1 MSVHSSIPRPDP
13 AMADEGGHSIVQE
26 GISELEIGTSNPTRQ
41 VDETNSVTVTSVI
54 LEEGVYLSKIA
65 DQQPEP
71 VAGLEEVRLALG
83 GVASNLDARFVEA
96 GTALARTYEIVE
108 KLVSSLERVT
118 HALDRE
124 GTNAAIENMRGTADR
139 LMRLPDVQAGREKAL
154 GAIQQAGNALKAQ
167 IAQVNRTLRFL
178 RICGLNIKVA
188 AAGMGEFSDF
198 SDGMF
203 ARLDLAEAEMEG
215 IAREAERLAESVPDV
230 FAVERRL
237 AAECATIVPHVPE
250 RLANDAVALQ
260 RHQTELATRAER
272 IADVAREVRTKVGMA
287 LGALQIGDITRQRIE
302 HVVDGGRLLDSFLE
316 EHGDIDLPAAD
327 AIRGHM
333 LALLAAQAADAATDF
348 QRETRLLTQSL
359 HEIRPNTTAL
369 LELQDAGDTD
379 GGQSE
384 GSFLGVLERSV
395 VEVESVTGQ
404 LREADARSQ
413 QMGNATSETARNLGE
428 RLKNVHRV
436 KKDVEH
442 MAWNTDLRC
451 YRMGDEGRSLAVV
464 ASEIRGFSADLER
477 ISVAIGGSFQ
487 QLAGAAEAMADPR
500 ANAEAGQ
507 SLGDS
512 LACIREGGR
521 KMRDGLSGLDS
532 DASQIADILHEATA
546 KVDCG
551 EVSET
556 LAGLAAR
563 LAAFA
568 RPQTEFAE
576 ETALLLSE
584 LLASFARSYTM
595 ASERVIHK
603 QFATTEETEVNVS
616 AATYVDD
623 DDDDDGL
630 F

>member
-1 MSVHSSIPRPDP
+1 M
-13 AMADEGGHSIVQE
+13 
-26 GISELEIGTSNPTRQ
+26 
-41 VDETNSVTVTSVI
+41 
-54 LEEGVYLSKIA
+54 YLSKIA

-71 VAGLEEVRLALG
+71 VAALEEVRLALG

-96 GTALARTYEIVE
+96 GTALARTYDIVE

-118 HALDRE
+118 NALDRE
-124 GTNAAIENMRGTADR
+124 GTEAAIENMRGTADR
-139 LMRLPDVQAGREKAL
+139 LMRLPDVQAEREKAL
-154 GAIQQAGNALKAQ
+154 GAVQQAGAALKAQ

-188 AAGMGEFSDF
+188 AAGIGEFSDF

-203 ARLDLAEAEMEG
+203 TRLDIAEAEIQG
-215 IAREAERLAESVPDV
+215 IAHEIERLTKSVPDV
-230 FAVERRL
+230 LAVEQQL
-237 AAECATIVPHVPE
+237 AVECATIVPHVPA
-250 RLANDAVALQ
+250 RLADDAIALQ
-260 RHQTELATRAER
+260 RHQAELAERAAR
-272 IADVAREVRTKVGMA
+272 IADVARDVRTKVGTA

-316 EHGDIDLPAAD
+316 EHGEIDLAAAD

-333 LALLAAQAADAATDF
+333 LALLAAQAVDTVADF

-359 HEIRPNTTAL
+359 HDIRPNTTAL
-369 LELQDAGDTD
+369 LELQDPGDGD
-379 GGQSE
+379 GGQEE
-384 GSFLGVLERSV
+384 GSFLNVLERSV
-395 VEVESVTGQ
+395 AEVESVTGQ

-451 YRMGDEGRSLAVV
+451 YRMGNEGRSLAVV
-464 ASEIRGFSADLER
+464 ASEIRGFSAELER
-477 ISVAIGGSFQ
+477 ISAAIGGSFE
-487 QLAGAAEAMADPR
+487 QLAGAAEAMADPQGTS
-500 ANAEAGQ
+500 EAGQ

-512 LACIREGGR
+512 LECIRAGGR
-521 KMRDGLSGLDS
+521 KMRDGLSGLDG
-532 DASQIADILHEATA
+532 DASQIADILRETTE
-546 KVDCG
+546 KVDCE

-556 LAGLAAR
+556 LAGLATR
-563 LAAFA
+563 LSAFA
-568 RPQTEFAE
+568 QPQAEFAD

-584 LLASFARSYTM
+584 LLAALAKSYTM

-603 QFATTEETEVNVS
+603 QFAVTEEAEAEASVS
-616 AATYVDD
+616 FDIDD